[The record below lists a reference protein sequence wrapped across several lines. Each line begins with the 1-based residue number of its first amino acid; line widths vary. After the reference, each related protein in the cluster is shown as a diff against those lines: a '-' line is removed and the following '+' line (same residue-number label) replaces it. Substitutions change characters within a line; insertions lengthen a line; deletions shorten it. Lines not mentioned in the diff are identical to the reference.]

1 MDLSF
6 VADQLGTFA
15 DFASGI
21 KNLFKGFAGAFD
33 VIAGAV
39 QQGDSYEF
47 APTLDST
54 EKQMGLNSLSS
65 ASK

>member
-6 VADQLGTFA
+6 VADQLGNFA

-33 VIAGAV
+33 TIAGV
-39 QQGDSYEF
+39 IKQGEAYDPSVDTSGFE
-47 APTLDST
+47 
-54 EKQMGLNSLSS
+54 GLSS
-65 ASK
+65 ASE